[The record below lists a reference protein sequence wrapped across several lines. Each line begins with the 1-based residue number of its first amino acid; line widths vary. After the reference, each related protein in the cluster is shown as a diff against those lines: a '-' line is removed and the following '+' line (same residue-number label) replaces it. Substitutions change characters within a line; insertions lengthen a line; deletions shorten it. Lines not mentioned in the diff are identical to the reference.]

1 MINYDF
7 FAGHEIIIMI
17 KYLKYLKTPLLIVQ
31 RQLLIWVLVFLE
43 MILFMRAIRGAISID
58 ENSKKKILA
67 DTKKLLVEMI
77 QKNNI
82 DQEEIVSIE
91 FTATRDLD
99 EVYPAVSARKIGLM
113 NIPLLCFQEMHVKKS
128 LEKCIRIM
136 IYINRDCSLDD
147 INHVY
152 LKKAEQLRPDLT

>member
-1 MINYDF
+1 
-7 FAGHEIIIMI
+7 
-17 KYLKYLKTPLLIVQ
+17 
-31 RQLLIWVLVFLE
+31 
-43 MILFMRAIRGAISID
+43 MRAIRGAISID